1 VRQRL
6 RLAAVASAMA
16 VIGLAGLVAFAPPA
30 GAQSFGAD
38 GEPDAIVFGAGYYDF
53 IRAVKDKGDK
63 QEAGFFN
70 LEYHSNKK
78 LWYFT
83 PQFGA
88 WGTNK
93 GSAYV
98 YAGVRLDVFFGNRI
112 VFTPSFS
119 PGLYHEGKGKDLG
132 FIVEFRSSAELA
144 YRFDDYSRLSLGI
157 AHLSNASLGDKN
169 PGVETLTL
177 TYSIPM
183 SNILG
188 GK

>member
-1 VRQRL
+1 MRQRL
-6 RLAAVASAMA
+6 NAASAGA
-16 VIGLAGLVAFAPPA
+16 VVCTAAIFFVLLALPA
-30 GAQSFGAD
+30 RAQD
-38 GEPDAIVFGAGYYDF
+38 KNEEPDAIVLGGGYYDVL
-53 IRAVKDKGDK
+53 RAAKNKADA
-63 QEAGFFN
+63 QEAGLFN

-83 PQFGA
+83 PQMGV

-98 YAGVRLDVFFGNRI
+98 YAGVRLDVFIGNRV
-112 VFTPSFS
+112 VFSPSFS

-144 YRFDDYSRLSLGI
+144 YRFDDYSRVSLGI

-177 TYSIPM
+177 TYSIPL

-188 GK
+188 K

>member
-1 VRQRL
+1 MRQRL
-6 RLAAVASAMA
+6 GIAAVAARLAVLALAAVIALASP
-16 VIGLAGLVAFAPPA
+16 VR
-30 GAQSFGAD
+30 AQDLTRD
-38 GEPDAIVFGAGYYDF
+38 GEPDAIAFGGGYYD
-53 IRAVKDKGDK
+53 ILRSVKNKGDA
-63 QEAGFFN
+63 QEAGLFN

-88 WGTNK
+88 WATNK

-98 YAGVRLDVFFGNRI
+98 YAGVRLDVFFGNRF

-132 FIVEFRSSAELA
+132 FIVEFRSSAEFA

-169 PGVETLTL
+169 PGVETLSL
-177 TYSIPM
+177 TYSIPLR
-183 SNILG
+183 NII

>member
-1 VRQRL
+1 VRKRL
-6 RLAAVASAMA
+6 RNAALLSAVA
-16 VIGLAGLVAFAPPA
+16 VIGLPAFAAPA
-30 GAQSFGAD
+30 RAQSVGGD

-53 IRAVKDKGDK
+53 IRAVKNKGDK
-63 QEAGFFN
+63 QEAALFN
-70 LEYHSNKK
+70 IEYHSNKK

-88 WGTNK
+88 WGTSD

-98 YAGVRLDVFFGNRI
+98 YAGVRLDVFFGNRF

-132 FIVEFRSSAELA
+132 FIVEFRSSAEFA

-188 GK
+188 SK